1 MEIKKYREW
10 LFEQVA
16 PTSVEVKVDFEF
28 IANYPTGST
37 DPSQFVAAFT
47 KGLIDKINATP
58 NGAQMLKSGE
68 MTIVDG
74 WVNAGASNTWGG
86 KATSFDTT
94 NNYDEVKPKTPTDPG
109 YIKNTELAKAR
120 ALAFWPALT
129 AALKSQG
136 ISEAVSSQIG
146 YYTGII
152 DTGGVSD
159 SARDK
164 TKYPNAGQIIF
175 VELNFKYK
183 KDIPGEKPV
192 TPKVP
197 TETTDVQDYR
207 EIKANMVLD
216 GSYYCNG
223 FNGAGQ
229 RRADEPELINSPCSG
244 LPFQLRD
251 GKHMSAF
258 EIKWNPNVFNNPFT
272 EPITRWIFTWGS
284 DGKIANVMRYQY
296 NKQFIAQ
303 IKDVPQREVEV
314 DDAELKYFMGLRD
327 NQTETG
333 GRWYAQF
340 IAPFI

>member
-16 PTSVEVKVDFEF
+16 PTSIEVNVDFDF
-28 IANYPTGST
+28 TATYPTGST

-47 KGLIDKINATP
+47 KGLIDKINSTP

-68 MTIVDG
+68 MTITEGYVE
-74 WVNAGASNTWGG
+74 ASSSNTWGG
-86 KATSFDTT
+86 KPTSFDQD
-94 NNYDEVKPKTPTDPG
+94 NKYNVVKPQIPTDPG
-109 YIKNTELAKAR
+109 YIKNQELAKAR

-129 AALKSQG
+129 AALKAQG
-136 ISEAVSSQIG
+136 ISEAGTSKIDYSTTVV
-146 YYTGII
+146 
-152 DTGGVSD
+152 DTGGVAD

-164 TKYPNAGQIIF
+164 TKYPNPGQTIY
-175 VELNFKYK
+175 VDLKFKYK

-192 TPKVP
+192 EPKVP
-197 TETTDVQDYR
+197 TQTTDVQDYR

-223 FNGAGQ
+223 YNGAGQ
-229 RRADEPELINSPCSG
+229 RKNDEPELIGSPCSG

-251 GKHMSAF
+251 GNHMSSF
-258 EIKWNPNVFNNPFT
+258 EIKWNPNVFDNPFT

-284 DGKIANVMRYQY
+284 DGKIAKVIRYQY

-303 IKDVPQREVEV
+303 LKDVPQREVEV